1 MFDYIIIGAGPGGL
15 GLAYRL
21 KTKDNKIGI
30 IENDKWG
37 GTCPNYGC
45 DPTKM
50 MMAVVEAKSRVE
62 QLKGQGI
69 SGELNIDWKGL
80 KSRKLNITDPYEKST
95 FTGLKNAG
103 IETIY
108 GSAIFNDQGE
118 LEVEGKTYQAKTYI
132 IATGSRPRLLDIAG
146 KEFLK
151 TSNDFLALEEFP
163 AQISFLGS
171 GPISLELAQIAK
183 AAGSDVTIISRKKAR
198 VAHFDEEMGQEFIN
212 YLKAQGIKFIE
223 DISVDKVEK
232 VADGF
237 LLTDGTD
244 FEHKTDLVIAGVG
257 RQPNSD
263 KLNLEKVGVETDAK
277 GIKVNEYLQTSN
289 SKIYAMGDVLSKNQP
304 HLTPVSSF
312 EGAYLGENLVKD
324 EPQKI
329 AYPAI
334 PTIIFGTAKLAE
346 VGHLAGEGIHTKTLD
361 LSSWYTYKRIN
372 DPLAKLKVALN
383 EKREIVGASTVSSV
397 ADEVINLINILIQQK
412 MTLADVEKM
421 IFTYPT
427 VASDLE
433 YFY

>member
-1 MFDYIIIGAGPGGL
+1 M
-15 GLAYRL
+15 
-21 KTKDNKIGI
+21 
-30 IENDKWG
+30 
-37 GTCPNYGC
+37 
-45 DPTKM
+45 
-50 MMAVVEAKSRVE
+50 
-62 QLKGQGI
+62 
-69 SGELNIDWKGL
+69 
-80 KSRKLNITDPYEKST
+80 
-95 FTGLKNAG
+95 
-103 IETIY
+103 
-108 GSAIFNDQGE
+108 
-118 LEVEGKTYQAKTYI
+118 
-132 IATGSRPRLLDIAG
+132 
-146 KEFLK
+146 
-151 TSNDFLALEEFP
+151 
-163 AQISFLGS
+163 
-171 GPISLELAQIAK
+171 
-183 AAGSDVTIISRKKAR
+183 
-198 VAHFDEEMGQEFIN
+198 
-212 YLKAQGIKFIE
+212 
-223 DISVDKVEK
+223 
-232 VADGF
+232 
-237 LLTDGTD
+237 
-244 FEHKTDLVIAGVG
+244 IAGVG

-312 EGAYLGENLVKD
+312 EGAYLGETLVKD

>member
-1 MFDYIIIGAGPGGL
+1 M
-15 GLAYRL
+15 
-21 KTKDNKIGI
+21 
-30 IENDKWG
+30 
-37 GTCPNYGC
+37 
-45 DPTKM
+45 
-50 MMAVVEAKSRVE
+50 
-62 QLKGQGI
+62 
-69 SGELNIDWKGL
+69 
-80 KSRKLNITDPYEKST
+80 
-95 FTGLKNAG
+95 KNAG

-108 GSAIFNDQGE
+108 GSAAFNDQGK

-132 IATGSRPRLLDIAG
+132 IATGSRPRLLDIDG

-171 GPISLELAQIAK
+171 GLISLELAQI
-183 AAGSDVTIISRKKAR
+183 VTIISRKKAR

>member
-21 KTKDNKIGI
+21 KTKDNKIAM

-50 MMAVVEAKSRVE
+50 MMAVIEAKSHVE
-62 QLKGQGI
+62 HLKGQGI
-69 SGELNIDWKGL
+69 SGDLKIDWKGL
-80 KSRKLNITDPYEKST
+80 RSRKLNITDPYEKST
-95 FTGLKNAG
+95 FEGLKNAD

-108 GSAIFNDQGE
+108 GSASFTEQGE
-118 LEVEGKTYQAKTYI
+118 LQVAGEIYQAKTYI
-132 IATGSRPRLLDIAG
+132 IAAGSRPRRLELDG
-146 KEFLK
+146 DEFLK
-151 TSNDFLALEEFP
+151 TSNDFLALEELP
-163 AQISFLGS
+163 AKISFMGS

-183 AAGSDVTIISRKKAR
+183 AAGSDVTIISRKKSN

-212 YLKAQGIKFIE
+212 YLKNQGINFIE
-223 DISVDKVEK
+223 NISVNKVEK
-232 VADGF
+232 FTDGF
-237 LLTDGTD
+237 LLTDGAG

-263 KLNLEKVGVETDAK
+263 QLNLDKVGVETDHK
-277 GIKVNEYLQTSN
+277 GIKVNDYLQTSN
-289 SKIYAMGDVLSKNQP
+289 PKIYAMGDVLSKAEP

-312 EGAYLGENLVKD
+312 EGNYLGQNLPNANKVPIHY
-324 EPQKI
+324 PQ
-329 AYPAI
+329 I

-346 VGHLAGEGIHTKTLD
+346 VGILTGTGIRTKSLN
-361 LSSWYTYKRIN
+361 LKSWYTYKRIN
-372 DPLAKLKVALN
+372 DPLAKLKVAIN
-383 EKREIVGASTVSSV
+383 ENQEIVGASTVSSV
-397 ADEVINLINILIQQK
+397 ADEVINLISILIQQK